1 MAIKLKVATVVGT
14 RPEIIRLSALIPL
27 LDEHTEHLLIHT
39 GQNNDPNLSDVFFR
53 DLKLRKPDVHLGI
66 SNATPG
72 TAMAQ
77 TLIGVEKV
85 FAEFCPDAVIVLG
98 DTNSAIALLI
108 ARRMTFT
115 TYHLEAGNRSF
126 DANVP
131 EEINRKLVD
140 HVSTFN
146 LPYSEHARRNL
157 LDEGI
162 DPRFICLSGSPMKQV
177 LSRFSSEIET
187 SGILSALNLQ
197 PQRYFVVSAHRQ
209 ENVDNKERLQA
220 LIDAVEALTQEY
232 DVDAVLPLHPR
243 TRKKLG
249 EWGLS
254 FSSRVVVTDPLGFF
268 DFVSLQQN
276 SLVALSDSGTISE
289 ESAILDFKAVTLRD
303 SMERPEALESGSIVM
318 AGLDVDSVS
327 RSVRIALS
335 GASVRSVP
343 IEYLVDNFAERVLA
357 FIESTAPRAHEWL
370 GIRK

>member
-1 MAIKLKVATVVGT
+1 MAMKLKVATVVGT
-14 RPEIIRLSALIPL
+14 RPEIIRLSTLIPL

-53 DLKLRKPDVHLGI
+53 DLKLRAPDVHLGI

-85 FAEFCPDAVIVLG
+85 LSEFRPDAVVVLG

-131 EEINRKLVD
+131 EEINRRLVD

-157 LDEGI
+157 LHEGI
-162 DPRFICLSGSPMKQV
+162 EPRFICLSGSPMKQV
-177 LSRFSSEIET
+177 LAKFRPDIQNSK
-187 SGILSALNLQ
+187 ILSNLNLE
-197 PQRYFVVSAHRQ
+197 PKSYFVVSAHRQ
-209 ENVDNKERLQA
+209 ENVDNRERLET
-220 LIDAVEALTQEY
+220 LIRAVESLTDEY
-232 DVDAVLPLHPR
+232 GLNAVLPLHPR

-249 EWGLS
+249 DWGLS
-254 FSSRVVVTDPLGFF
+254 FPSRVIVTEPLGFF
-268 DFVSLQQN
+268 DFVWLQQN
-276 SLVALSDSGTISE
+276 SFVTLSDSGTISE
-289 ESAILDFKAVTLRD
+289 ESSILGFKAITLRD
-303 SMERPEALESGSIVM
+303 SMERPEALESGNIVM
-318 AGLDVDSVS
+318 AGLDTDSVS
-327 RSVRIALS
+327 RSVRVMLS
-335 GASVRSVP
+335 GTATRGVP
-343 IEYLVDNFAERVLA
+343 AEYLVENFAERVLA